1 MEKNDIG
8 LNILAIGIFSITL
21 LVLVG
26 PLLSISPFI
35 PATITFIL
43 LSLVTVDTLAW
54 GNQGTNL
61 FLNLFLSEE
70 QKQRIIHHEAGHFL
84 TAYLYEIPIIGYTLT
99 PWENMKINNLGSGG
113 VMFDTSF
120 LEEKGQDL
128 RELNLLTERF
138 AVVLMAGIAAE
149 KLVYKNSEG
158 GEEDNQK
165 LSEIYKSLG
174 INYSQIKIKQRLA
187 ILQAETLIEKYKD
200 AYFAL
205 VEAMGKRLSV
215 TECQAIIEEKKS
227 SQLNELTPQN

>member
-1 MEKNDIG
+1 
-8 LNILAIGIFSITL
+8 
-21 LVLVG
+21 
-26 PLLSISPFI
+26 
-35 PATITFIL
+35 
-43 LSLVTVDTLAW
+43 
-54 GNQGTNL
+54 
-61 FLNLFLSEE
+61 
-70 QKQRIIHHEAGHFL
+70 
-84 TAYLYEIPIIGYTLT
+84 
-99 PWENMKINNLGSGG
+99 
-113 VMFDTSF
+113 MFDTSF

-138 AVVLMAGIAAE
+138 AIVLMAGIAAE